1 MQTVKESGVAQATF
15 QVDYNDEVAFA
26 AKRWLFNMA
35 RDEAR
40 GQNHLLLL
48 WPVSSIHPILM

>member
-15 QVDYNDEVAFA
+15 QLDYDDEVAFA

-35 RDEAR
+35 RDRHRAIM
-40 GQNHLLLL
+40 HLLRL
-48 WPVSSIHPILM
+48 WPVLSIHPLLM